1 MQQSNCTGH
10 MSEPGTILALEASAG
25 ACSVALWR
33 AGSLAAH
40 CFRAMARGHAEVL
53 MPLVVDALAEADT
66 GFNDL
71 DAVAVT
77 VGPGAFTGLRIALAA
92 ARGISLAAGI
102 PVIGVTTFAAIA
114 EAVPA
119 AERADRSLL
128 VLLDSKRGDLFAQ
141 CFAPDLSPVGEPEI
155 VPPSAI
161 ARLIPPGPL
170 VFAGDGVTLLG
181 TALAALGRE
190 VAIST
195 VQGPPDAA
203 AVAQLAARLARSGRG
218 LPPTPLYLRAP
229 DARLPQDL
237 GQPLVRGRRGS
248 G

>member
-1 MQQSNCTGH
+1 
-10 MSEPGTILALEASAG
+10 
-25 ACSVALWR
+25 
-33 AGSLAAH
+33 
-40 CFRAMARGHAEVL
+40 
-53 MPLVVDALAEADT
+53 
-66 GFNDL
+66 
-71 DAVAVT
+71 
-77 VGPGAFTGLRIALAA
+77 
-92 ARGISLAAGI
+92 
-102 PVIGVTTFAAIA
+102 
-114 EAVPA
+114 
-119 AERADRSLL
+119 
-128 VLLDSKRGDLFAQ
+128 
-141 CFAPDLSPVGEPEI
+141 VGEPEI

-170 VFAGDGVTLLG
+170 VLAGDGVALLG

-203 AVAQLAARLARSGRG
+203 AVARLAVRLARSGHG